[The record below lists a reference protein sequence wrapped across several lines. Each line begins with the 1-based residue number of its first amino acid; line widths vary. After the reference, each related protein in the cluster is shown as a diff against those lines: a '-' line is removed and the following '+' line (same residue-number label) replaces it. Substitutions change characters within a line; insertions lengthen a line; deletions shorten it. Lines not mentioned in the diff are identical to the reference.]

1 VADPKSC
8 CIYQGSQYTSEQ
20 FQRLLAEQGI
30 TCSMSRQG
38 DVWGNA
44 AMELLA
50 GVLAALIDAAAL
62 WVCHGARSP

>member
-1 VADPKSC
+1 MHRSWRSGAVADPKSC

-44 AMELLA
+44 AMESFFSSLKTE
-50 GVLAALIDAAAL
+50 
-62 WVCHGARSP
+62 RER